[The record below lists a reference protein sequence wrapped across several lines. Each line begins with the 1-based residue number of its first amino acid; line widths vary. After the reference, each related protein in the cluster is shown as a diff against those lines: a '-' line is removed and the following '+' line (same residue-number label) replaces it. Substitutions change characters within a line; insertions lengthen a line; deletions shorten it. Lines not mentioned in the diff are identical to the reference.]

1 MAKIN
6 IRGVM
11 FDNVTMDEALEKA
24 VGFINGAKA
33 SVVFTPNSEI
43 VQLCIE
49 EEKMREIIN
58 SADMVIPDGAGVL
71 LASKILKTPL
81 KEKVAGI
88 ELAQKIIEYCAES
101 GKKLFFLGSKPQ
113 TVDENGNVVTSTA
126 DEAAKKLKEKFPS
139 LNVCGTADGY
149 FKDEESDKIIE
160 KINACDADVVFVCL
174 GCPRQ
179 EKWIYRFKDETNAKL
194 LLGLGGSLDVFAG
207 RVKRA
212 PDAFVKLNLEWFYRL
227 LKQPQRLGRMMKIP
241 KFLFQT
247 YTKRKDDNK

>member
-1 MAKIN
+1 MSKIN

-11 FDNVTMDEALEKA
+11 FDNVDMDEALE
-24 VGFINGAKA
+24 IAKKFVCSDGP
-33 SVVFTPNSEI
+33 SVIYTPNSEI
-43 VQLCIE
+43 VQLCVE
-49 EEKMREIIN
+49 QKDFCDVIN
-58 SADMVIPDGAGVL
+58 SADMIIPDGAGVL

-88 ELAQKIIEYCAES
+88 ELAQKLIEYCAES
-101 GKKLFFLGSKPQ
+101 GKKLFFLGSKPE
-113 TVDENGNVVTSTA
+113 TTDENGNKVSSTA
-126 DEAAKKLKEKFPS
+126 DEAAKKLKEKYPD

-149 FKDEESDKIIE
+149 FKDKDSDRIIE
-160 KINACDADVVFVCL
+160 KINASEADIVFVCL

-179 EKWIYRFKDETNAKL
+179 ENWIHSFKNRTNASL
-194 LLGLGGSLDVFAG
+194 LIGLGGSLDVFAG

-212 PDAFVKLNLEWFYRL
+212 PNFFVKMNLEWFYRL

-247 YTKRKDDNK
+247 YINKNK